1 MLDRV
6 EHPLQQAIM
15 LNRSALPSLEFLGQ
29 THFEVRD
36 LEFTAF
42 QGMKWVEPN
51 LRSHLGAQPIGENS
65 LKGR

>member
-1 MLDRV
+1 
-6 EHPLQQAIM
+6 M